1 MLDDWGIA
9 STYSAG
15 RTRFQLTYFVNTG
28 GMLFELLAGMRL
40 EIRFIKQVL
49 AYAAAAAVLYCIAA
63 VVYIKQMSFEA
74 SWILYV
80 GNFLFA
86 AVIGIFI
93 AWFYKKHEK
102 DINTVTLVSIGA
114 KTAVAGIV
122 MACIINFILVLVLVP
137 GIFKAGSGSYLF
149 LRHSPAQFEGKNQ
162 GFGSILF
169 FNAILG
175 NAGAS
180 FFISLLIPF
189 SVMKNLYGRG
199 EKPRAPSTKNEN
211 PKKNYNL

>member
-1 MLDDWGIA
+1 
-9 STYSAG
+9 
-15 RTRFQLTYFVNTG
+15 
-28 GMLFELLAGMRL
+28 MLFERLPCMSL
-40 EIRFIKQVL
+40 EIKFIKQVL
-49 AYAAAAAVLYCIAA
+49 AYAAAAAIVYCIAA
-63 VVYIKQMSFEA
+63 GVYMKRMSFEA
-74 SWILYV
+74 SWILYI

-93 AWFYKKHEK
+93 AWFYKKHESSI
-102 DINTVTLVSIGA
+102 DTVTLISIGA

-122 MACIINFILVLVLVP
+122 MACILSFVLLLILVPDV
-137 GIFKAGSGSYLF
+137 FKAGSGSYLY

-169 FNAILG
+169 FNAMLG

-189 SVMKNLYGRG
+189 SVMKNLYGKG
-199 EKPRAPSTKNEN
+199 EESKPLSPKNEN
-211 PKKNYNL
+211 PRKNYNL

>member
-1 MLDDWGIA
+1 
-9 STYSAG
+9 
-15 RTRFQLTYFVNTG
+15 
-28 GMLFELLAGMRL
+28 MLFELLGCMRL
-40 EIRFIKQVL
+40 EIKYIKQVL
-49 AYAAAAAVLYCIAA
+49 TFAAAAALVYCIA
-63 VVYIKQMSFEA
+63 VCFYISKMSFDA
-74 SWILYV
+74 SYLLYI

-93 AWFYKKHEK
+93 AWFYKKHETA
-102 DINTVTLVSIGA
+102 INTVTLVSIGA

-122 MACIINFILVLVLVP
+122 IACFISVILLLVFVP
-137 GIFKAGSGSYLF
+137 GIFKAGSGSYIYLQ
-149 LRHSPAQFEGKNQ
+149 HSPAQFEGKNQ

-199 EKPRAPSTKNEN
+199 EKSKPISARNEN
-211 PKKNYNL
+211 PKKNYHL